1 LAVSIREELDNI
13 RSGHTWQS
21 MQESDVRSVG
31 LCQIV
36 KIEWNDAQETDKCV
50 KSEGR
55 RSVASFWR
63 KKRRNIVYQVAM

>member
-1 LAVSIREELDNI
+1 
-13 RSGHTWQS
+13 

-31 LCQIV
+31 LCEIV
-36 KIEWNDAQETDKCV
+36 KIEWNDNSETGSCA

-63 KKRRNIVYQVAM
+63 EKRRNSVYQVAI